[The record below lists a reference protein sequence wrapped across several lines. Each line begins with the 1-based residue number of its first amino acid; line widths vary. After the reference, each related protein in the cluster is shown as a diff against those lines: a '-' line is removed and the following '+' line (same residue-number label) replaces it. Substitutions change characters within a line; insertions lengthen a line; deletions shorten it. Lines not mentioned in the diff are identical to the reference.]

1 VAILKKVKV
10 GRSMNNNALDL
21 PSINTNNKHI
31 YMNGWVDHVAM
42 TLLQNQLIEYEWMW
56 CG

>member
-1 VAILKKVKV
+1 LKKVKV